1 MFTTTDRTLIYRP
14 ARGSIFSLCA
24 SPSQKIESLFLD
36 YLVQA
41 HRSPWTRAGL
51 RTRSFRQFS
60 FLHRSSRAPQANTF
74 CRQSLKSGNVLK
86 NSLPTVTF
94 SERQHVCNN
103 TRCFS
108 GLHTLL
114 NIWSKS
120 ERANDEFIVLS
131 SKPINIYFSLFSYRS
146 VQRVSVFS
154 SAFRNTQRIM
164 CTALTRRLCD
174 ELKIPCYSSPEAC
187 SNQTKLR
194 RTS

>member
-1 MFTTTDRTLIYRP
+1 MDKSWPSYQIIS
-14 ARGSIFSLCA
+14 SIFFS
-24 SPSQKIESLFLD
+24 SP
-36 YLVQA
+36 LV
-41 HRSPWTRAGL
+41 
-51 RTRSFRQFS
+51 
-60 FLHRSSRAPQANTF
+60 SRA
-74 CRQSLKSGNVLK
+74 SGQYILSTVVEVRK
-86 NSLPTVTF
+86 RAQEFASDRVTF

>member
-1 MFTTTDRTLIYRP
+1 MNSSFARSRFDQMLSKVWSPEKHRVLLHTCCLSEKVTLSEANSWARFRT
-14 ARGSIFSLCA
+14 S
-24 SPSQKIESLFLD
+24 
-36 YLVQA
+36 
-41 HRSPWTRAGL
+41 T
-51 RTRSFRQFS
+51 
-60 FLHRSSRAPQANTF
+60 
-74 CRQSLKSGNVLK
+74 
-86 NSLPTVTF
+86 
-94 SERQHVCNN
+94 
-103 TRCFS
+103 
-108 GLHTLL
+108 TLL

-194 RTS
+194 RTSWEPNWKSLDHTQQLWDCEWFDAIHRKFAKTRTYILISRVKFMRLAVTALDHYKQSTRV